1 MVVPSFLP
9 RSKRLRTVVLVAAA
23 AVFVAALVA
32 VLVSIADSGSKKKL
46 TVAPPKAARA
56 TTKQLT
62 LVVGAVDV
70 QSAGPPATVSP
81 GERRALMRATQ
92 QYFDDAIQGPL
103 RQKAVN
109 AAYTQVFDP
118 RVKGD
123 AAGRDRA
130 ALTESVT
137 GVIRGP
143 AHLVA
148 TPVRID
154 GLGDPT
160 GKLALVA
167 TTFAFQAKA
176 DTPTGPL
183 TIRRHTELTF
193 ANEFGKWVVTAY
205 NVTVRRSIGHSTT
218 SSTVHSGTT

>member
-1 MVVPSFLP
+1 
-9 RSKRLRTVVLVAAA
+9 VVLVAAA
-23 AVFVAALVA
+23 VVFVAALAA

-46 TVAPPKAARA
+46 TVAQPKARP
-56 TTKQLT
+56 TTKSLT

-81 GERRALMRATQ
+81 GVRRALMRATQ

-103 RQKAVN
+103 RHKAVN
-109 AAYTQVFDP
+109 VAYTQVFDP
-118 RVKGD
+118 GVKGD

-130 ALTESVT
+130 ALTESAT
-137 GVIRGP
+137 GVIRGA
-143 AHLVA
+143 AHLLA

-160 GKLALVA
+160 GKLVLAA
-167 TTFAFQAKA
+167 TTFALQAKA
-176 DTPTGPL
+176 NTPTGPL

-205 NVTVRRSIGHSTT
+205 RVTVRRSIGPSATA
-218 SSTVHSGTT
+218 STVHSGTT